1 MQSDLSKFRAFF
13 IKWLLNTA
21 ALCIV
26 VWIVPGIT
34 AVRLDSL
41 ALTSLI
47 LGFLNTFIRP
57 VLVAITLPLQ
67 IFTLGFFTLL
77 INGFLF
83 LLAGRMV
90 DGFIIEGFW
99 SAFWGAVFFSVASF
113 LLNLFI
119 LPGGVAH
126 FHFQS
131 YREQAKGGS
140 DVIDIDAKVSDP
152 AEKDKGEE

>member
-41 ALTSLI
+41 ALASLI

-90 DGFIIEGFW
+90 D
-99 SAFWGAVFFSVASF
+99 
-113 LLNLFI
+113 
-119 LPGGVAH
+119 
-126 FHFQS
+126 
-131 YREQAKGGS
+131 
-140 DVIDIDAKVSDP
+140 
-152 AEKDKGEE
+152 